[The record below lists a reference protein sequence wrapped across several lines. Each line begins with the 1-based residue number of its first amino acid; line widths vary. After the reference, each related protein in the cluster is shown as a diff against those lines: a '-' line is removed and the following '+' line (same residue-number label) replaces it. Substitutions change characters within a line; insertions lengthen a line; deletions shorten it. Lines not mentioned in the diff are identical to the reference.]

1 MPAVRVDL
9 GYMSNIDDS
18 KRLQSENFQDAI
30 AQGVAAA
37 VTAFC
42 APR

>member
-9 GYMSNIDDS
+9 GYMSNVDDS
-18 KRLQSENFQDAI
+18 QRLKSDSFHDAI
-30 AQGVAAA
+30 AQGIAAA
-37 VTAFC
+37 LTAFC